1 MAKVPIMNKPLHS
14 AQFRHDMAEP
24 EVPWIETPAGRN
36 WLRDSASALIFG
48 VDVTIN
54 YGERVTVRA
63 ADFISEFAQRAA
75 ELMAED
81 AGFRLE
87 WALARGNA
95 LVGGK
100 KYQDLAREVAEQML
114 LPHRDKAEQ
123 AMKWLED

>member
-1 MAKVPIMNKPLHS
+1 MNSKNLQ
-14 AQFRHDMAEP
+14 AGQFRHDNAEP
-24 EVPWIETPAGRN
+24 PVPWIETPAGKG
-36 WLRDSASALIFG
+36 WLADAISALILG
-48 VDVTIN
+48 LDVTIDRQS
-54 YGERVTVRA
+54 GLRVTA
-63 ADFISEFAQRAA
+63 ADFISEFSQRAA

-81 AGFRLE
+81 TGFAIE

-95 LVGGK
+95 LVCGK